1 MCESDAFENSFH
13 NLADR
18 CNSSIY
24 MRSLAYLSF
33 DFLFGVFCSRIS
45 QRSLFWT
52 SAAQHDRFI
61 ERRERERT
69 NGRQKNGKNLKWM
82 KPVPSVVL
90 TIPFFISLTRSAV
103 ATIFFE
109 NENTAFSSE
118 KKCQDLPNACRS
130 LPRPVPAMNN
140 LRKTFLFSAFTSAN
154 GFKLLLLFFLGK

>member
-1 MCESDAFENSFH
+1 MHHH
-13 NLADR
+13 NLDKCTRVESSRLSEMCVRERCIREFLPQPRTDR

-52 SAAQHDRFI
+52 SAAQPDRII

-90 TIPFFISLTRSAV
+90 TIPFFISLTRR
-103 ATIFFE
+103 
-109 NENTAFSSE
+109 
-118 KKCQDLPNACRS
+118 PRS
-130 LPRPVPAMNN
+130 LQFFFRERKHSFFFGKEMPR
-140 LRKTFLFSAFTSAN
+140 FT
-154 GFKLLLLFFLGK
+154 